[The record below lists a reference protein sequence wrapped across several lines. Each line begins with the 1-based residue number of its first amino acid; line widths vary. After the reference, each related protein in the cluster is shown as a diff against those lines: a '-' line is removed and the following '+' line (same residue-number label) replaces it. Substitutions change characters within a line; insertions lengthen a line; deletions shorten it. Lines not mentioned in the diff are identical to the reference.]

1 MLLKYRIST
10 AVLFSLLSFGVIAGE
25 SYTCEIKAEKTK
37 GWIPSSIQISF
48 NNEKKVTKLYSA
60 DYDNYDIDKAK
71 VIRYTKD
78 FREIK
83 YIGTYL
89 LKGGG
94 NARTIHTITILP
106 KLNNKISYMMKFSHA
121 SNHHNAR
128 GTCEKTEL
136 NITKTKT
143 KTSDKPNWKNTQITK
158 QTRLAINL
166 LNGYGVTVDKPKAL
180 KLLLLSAKEQDSRA
194 LFSLG
199 KMYKDGDGVLKN
211 YKKAFM
217 WFNLAVFNG
226 YHAQAGTNARNEIE
240 DLLDARS
247 LIEAQDLSSQCVKQS
262 YKDC

>member
-1 MLLKYRIST
+1 
-10 AVLFSLLSFGVIAGE
+10 
-25 SYTCEIKAEKTK
+25 
-37 GWIPSSIQISF
+37 
-48 NNEKKVTKLYSA
+48 
-60 DYDNYDIDKAK
+60 
-71 VIRYTKD
+71 
-78 FREIK
+78 
-83 YIGTYL
+83 
-89 LKGGG
+89 
-94 NARTIHTITILP
+94 
-106 KLNNKISYMMKFSHA
+106 MKFSHY

-136 NITKTKT
+136 NITKTKTKTKT